1 MSPFNTLLLL
11 GLPLSSAYLHAA
23 ARPLLPRAAVA
34 PRAIFPLATA
44 AEMPPKEEEVNFE
57 PPVSDAPESGLRSA
71 GRLDLPL
78 QPAAHDPR
86 HAARLFHRRRARLIE
101 SPAFLILLPA
111 LMPRALLGVLALLL
125 GNLFIVGINQIY
137 DVDIDVVNK
146 PYLPIAAGRLSP
158 KAAWGIVLGS
168 GAAALA
174 IVKATFSPLIFWL
187 FAFGTT
193 IGGLYSVPPIQ
204 LKRFPLAAGLTIAT
218 CRGFLLNFGVYY
230 ATREALGLAFQWS
243 SPVSFLARFM
253 TVYAGVIAVT
263 KVCVP
268 LDDTCV
274 CLALLTL
281 IPPVHTQDLVDIE
294 GDRAG
299 GIETFAMRLGP
310 GKVAK
315 GAGVVLLLNYIHA
328 VATALLVPGFRR
340 VFMAGG
346 HALAAVWLLM
356 SLRKLKPEQTSSLKA
371 YYKRIWDLFSTWN
384 TRCIHLFE
392 CR

>member
-1 MSPFNTLLLL
+1 MRVAALLLL
-11 GLPLSSAYLHAA
+11 STASGFAPPRS
-23 ARPLLPRAAVA
+23 PLLSAPLLRNAAVRKFA
-34 PRAIFPLATA
+34 PVAVASA
-44 AEMPPKEEEVNFE
+44 D
-57 PPVSDAPESGLRSA
+57 DAPPADTSPLPPSAASPSGV
-71 GRLDLPL
+71 LD
-78 QPAAHDPR
+78 AADAVYRFSRPHTIR
-86 HAARLFHRRRARLIE
+86 GTLLACFTGVARALIE

-268 LDDTCV
+268 LD
-274 CLALLTL
+274 
-281 IPPVHTQDLVDIE
+281 
-294 GDRAG
+294 
-299 GIETFAMRLGP
+299 
-310 GKVAK
+310 
-315 GAGVVLLLNYIHA
+315 N
-328 VATALLVPGFRR
+328 
-340 VFMAGG
+340 
-346 HALAAVWLLM
+346 
-356 SLRKLKPEQTSSLKA
+356 
-371 YYKRIWDLFSTWN
+371 
-384 TRCIHLFE
+384 
-392 CR
+392 

>member
-71 GRLDLPL
+71 ADSIYRFSRPHTIRGTLL
-78 QPAAHDPR
+78 ACFTGV
-86 HAARLFHRRRARLIE
+86 ARALIE

-268 LDDTCV
+268 LDNTCV
-274 CLALLTL
+274 CLAVLTL
-281 IPPVHTQDLVDIE
+281 IPTRAHT
-294 GDRAG
+294 
-299 GIETFAMRLGP
+299 GP
-310 GKVAK
+310 
-315 GAGVVLLLNYIHA
+315 
-328 VATALLVPGFRR
+328 RR
-340 VFMAGG
+340 
-346 HALAAVWLLM
+346 H
-356 SLRKLKPEQTSSLKA
+356 
-371 YYKRIWDLFSTWN
+371 
-384 TRCIHLFE
+384 
-392 CR
+392 